1 MFIRTSLVLL
11 AGCLTLAGFQSSPE
25 AFFMPPAVVPAVS
38 LVTWPGDLKML
49 GADVSRL
56 HDIEFDS
63 CVTDAPI
70 LLAVGAIP
78 GAAPGALRLRSDGC
92 DASSVFGTLPDGVSE
107 IRLEVTC
114 ADGGGNYQV
123 YGVYDGSA
131 TNDQGALLP
140 SSSNDD
146 AYGDCLQTTASP
158 GFRVVFEFE

>member
-1 MFIRTSLVLL
+1 MFMRTSIALL
-11 AGCLTLAGFQSSPE
+11 AGSLALVGFQSSPR
-25 AFFMPPAVVPAVS
+25 AFFMPPAVVPAAS
-38 LVTWPGDLKML
+38 LVTWPGDFKML

-63 CVTDAPI
+63 CDTDAPI
-70 LLAVGAIP
+70 LLTVGAIP

-92 DASSVFGTLPDGVSE
+92 DGASVFGTLPDGVSE

-114 ADGGGNYQV
+114 TEGGGNYEV

-131 TNDQGALLP
+131 TNNEGALSP

-146 AYGDCLQTTASP
+146 AYGDCLDTTPSP
-158 GFRVVFEFE
+158 GFRVVFEFD